1 MMSSKKNC
9 LNYLLTNCFEFKN
22 DPLDIALRKLLMFLE
37 LPKETQQIDRL
48 IMAFSFAYYKAQK
61 SYSKKKRN

>member
-1 MMSSKKNC
+1 
-9 LNYLLTNCFEFKN
+9 
-22 DPLDIALRKLLMFLE
+22 MFLE

-61 SYSKKKRN
+61 NYSKKKELSAPGLMQTRCILLHFPY